1 MREIRTYGL
10 NEGLLARALRTA
22 GWGLLH
28 HGRVVMRRSVVEM
41 ARTVGSNT
49 VVDGRAT
56 GPDPRRKQAWAR
68 SPGTARGSRTATSQ
82 TRR

>member
-28 HGRVVMRRSVVEM
+28 HGRVCEGGPVVEM
-41 ARTVGSNT
+41 APPSILDP
-49 VVDGRAT
+49 VVNGRCDQARLVRKEWM
-56 GPDPRRKQAWAR
+56 RR
-68 SPGTARGSRTATSQ
+68 P
-82 TRR
+82 

>member
-28 HGRVVMRRSVVEM
+28 HSRVI
-41 ARTVGSNT
+41 AHLVGT
-49 VVDGRAT
+49 C
-56 GPDPRRKQAWAR
+56 
-68 SPGTARGSRTATSQ
+68 
-82 TRR
+82 

>member
-28 HGRVVMRRSVVEM
+28 HGRVVDRRRVVEM
-41 ARTVGSNT
+41 APRYIRDS
-49 VVDGRAT
+49 VVNGRA
-56 GPDPRRKQAWAR
+56 PDPAPQR
-68 SPGTARGSRTATSQ
+68 
-82 TRR
+82 

>member
-28 HGRVVMRRSVVEM
+28 HGRVVDRRPVVEM
-41 ARTVGSNT
+41 APPSMLDSAVN
-49 VVDGRAT
+49 GRAT
-56 GPDPRRKQAWAR
+56 DPAPRR
-68 SPGTARGSRTATSQ
+68 
-82 TRR
+82 